1 MNTQKYFQRVLFLEL
16 NRNLVEEIDFYV
28 TNLLEDCKKQI
39 EKKLTSQKNQEIS
52 KSLIKSYLSL
62 NNIKKEIG
70 NENVNKLSEQFI
82 SIQFNFQTEE
92 PVLLKWINICE
103 MLKKE
108 IYQEIIQEW

>member
-1 MNTQKYFQRVLFLEL
+1 
-16 NRNLVEEIDFYV
+16 
-28 TNLLEDCKKQI
+28 
-39 EKKLTSQKNQEIS
+39 LTSQKNQEIS

-70 NENVNKLSEQFI
+70 NENVNQLSEQFI
-82 SIQFNFQTEE
+82 AIEFNFQTEE

-108 IYQEIIQEW
+108 IHQDIIQEWYFKKFIQKSV